1 MPLAALIAAQDHT
14 EIGDGLRATLPLA
27 GRTLIEY
34 QAALALD
41 AGAGHV
47 VVLVERVPASL
58 AQAVDRLRRQGARIE
73 IARSVS
79 DATDRF
85 HPEERIMLVAD
96 GAIAAPG
103 AVEALAAE
111 RGPALLALPDTQGYA
126 GFERIDANQRW
137 AGFAMTGKAA
147 LDATAQM
154 LGDWDLSS
162 TLLRRLVQADA
173 ARIDALNP
181 SGTQP
186 LSPPVL
192 AIGPDAIGAVEASLL
207 RRSDAGEGNWAELY
221 LHRLAARPLVG
232 PLITRRIDQRHVAI
246 GGVALAWAGALA
258 AAFQFFWLTVLL
270 LPLAA
275 LVASTARRMARIWNV
290 AAVPDR
296 LFDLVRHGAALASLA
311 LLGRTLTAEGG
322 WGWWMVIA
330 LVPAALMGLAAVDPI
345 IAAIR
350 PRAAPRWLASADAL
364 VWTAPLLAVIGG
376 WRWMAA
382 ALAAYATF
390 SFFQRFWAAWKE
402 ARMVPHD
409 GLASI

>member
-14 EIGDGLRATLPLA
+14 DIGDGLRATLPLA

-34 QAALALD
+34 QAGLALD

-79 DATDRF
+79 DAADRF
-85 HPEERIMLVAD
+85 HPEERIILVAD

-103 AVEALAAE
+103 AVEALVAE
-111 RGPALLALPDTQGYA
+111 RGPALLALPDTQEHA
-126 GFERIDANQRW
+126 GFERIDAHQRW

-186 LSPPVL
+186 LPPPVL
-192 AIGPDAIGAVEASLL
+192 AIGAEAIGAVETSLL
-207 RRSDAGEGNWAELY
+207 RRSDAGGGNWAERY
-221 LHRLAARPLVG
+221 LHRLAAGPLVG
-232 PLITRRIDQRHVAI
+232 PLIARRIDQRHVAI
-246 GGVALAWAGALA
+246 AGVALAWVGALA
-258 AAFQFFWLTVLL
+258 AAFQFFWVTVLL

-275 LVASTARRMARIWNV
+275 VVASAARRMARIWNV
-290 AAVPDR
+290 AAEPDR
-296 LFDLVRHGAALASLA
+296 LFDLARHGAALASLI

-322 WGWWMVIA
+322 WGWWTVAA
-330 LVPAALMGLAAVDPI
+330 LVPAALCGIAALAPIVAAV
-345 IAAIR
+345 
-350 PRAAPRWLASADAL
+350 RAPPAPRWLATPDAL
-364 VWTAPLLAVIGG
+364 SWAAPLLAVLGG
-376 WRWMAA
+376 WRWMVAG
-382 ALAAYATF
+382 LAGYAMM
-390 SFFQRFWAAWKE
+390 SFAERFTAAWKS
-402 ARMVPHD
+402 ARMCD
-409 GLASI
+409 G